1 MAYIRSRK
9 HSKPASKTQPA
20 FSPLIAAA
28 ALAMPLVAHA
38 QQADQ
43 TQTLPAVQ
51 VRSAA
56 EVPYKAETTTSPK
69 YTEPLVNTPQTI
81 TVIKKEL
88 MDQQHATTLT
98 EALRNT
104 PAVGTF
110 SLGENGN
117 TNLGDSVM
125 MRGFDASSAIFV
137 DNVRDAGQVSRD
149 MFSVEQIEVLKGPA
163 GTDSGRGSPTGSI
176 NLVTKQAN
184 MEDAFSA
191 SASYGSW
198 NQKRVTADWNKS
210 INQDNGTAFRIN
222 LLKQDS
228 GVPGRH
234 VVENDRQGIA
244 AAFAYGLGSDT
255 RLFVDF
261 LHYEQNDVPDGGVPT
276 IGLPSSNPGKTAAK
290 LANAAPV
297 SSSNF
302 YGLSSD
308 HNEVNAD
315 RFTVRFEKDFSSDL
329 KLQNTTRYARTKQ
342 DYRLTSFMWTAAN
355 LNLTSS
361 NPADWTM
368 ARSNVNIRDNQINEI
383 LTNQTYVTA
392 KLNTGTLQHTLFGGV
407 EFTREK
413 QTTDGFTYSGALPA
427 ANLDNPNPDAGQGT
441 FRITPNGTLDG
452 SGKTDTVSAYLF
464 DTIKFNEQWSING
477 GVRVDHYNTNY
488 DCGSTFNTTQNVW
501 SCAASVN
508 TTTTPSPVIRPLSQG
523 SSGNLFNWK
532 LAGIYKPT
540 ENSSLYALYA
550 TSQQPPGGNNFT
562 LSASPNS
569 GDNPNFDPQK
579 TKTVEV
585 GTKWDVLNKKL
596 ALTAAIY
603 RTEVNNDIEQQTDGT
618 YAQVGKKRVQGIE
631 LGASGALTDKW
642 AVSAGYSYMDTKVL
656 SRVNV
661 TAAGTG
667 DGLAYT
673 PKNAF
678 TLWTTYEL
686 PKGFSIG
693 GGTRYV
699 SGLTK
704 PSDGADALG
713 TPSSS
718 QAYWVVDAMASY
730 IVNKN
735 LDFQLN
741 LYNLFDKE
749 YVAGINKS
757 GYRYAPGIPRSAMLT
772 ANFKF

>member
-1 MAYIRSRK
+1 LATIRSRK
-9 HSKPASKTQPA
+9 HSTPVSRPLQPA
-20 FSPLIAAA
+20 LPPLIAA
-28 ALAMPLVAHA
+28 ALAMPLAAHA

-51 VRSAA
+51 VQSTAD
-56 EVPYKAETTTSPK
+56 VPYKADTTVSPK
-69 YTEPLVNTPQTI
+69 YTQPLVDTPQTI

-88 MDQQHATTLT
+88 MDQQRATTLT

-110 SLGENGN
+110 SLGENGS
-117 TNLGDSVM
+117 TNLGDSVF
-125 MRGFDASSAIFV
+125 MRGFDASSAIFI
-137 DNVRDAGQVSRD
+137 DNVRDAGQISRD
-149 MFSVEQIEVLKGPA
+149 MFNVEQIEVLKGPA
-163 GTDSGRGSPTGSI
+163 GADNGRGSPTGSI
-176 NLVTKQAN
+176 NLVTKQAHQG
-184 MEDAFSA
+184 DAFDA

-198 NQKRVTADWNKS
+198 SQKRVTADWNKS
-210 INQDNGTAFRIN
+210 LNKDNGTAFRIN
-222 LLKQDS
+222 LMKQDS

-234 VVENDRQGIA
+234 EVENDHQGIA

-255 RLFVDF
+255 RVFVDF

-276 IGLPSSNPGKTAAK
+276 IGLPGSNPGKTAAK
-290 LANAAPV
+290 LAGAAPV
-297 SSSNF
+297 NSANF

-308 HNEVNAD
+308 HNDVNAD
-315 RFTVRFEKDFSSDL
+315 RFTVRFEKDLSPDV

-342 DYRLTSFMWTAAN
+342 DYQLTSYMWTAAN
-355 LNLTSS
+355 LNLTSA

-368 ARSNVNIRDNQINEI
+368 ARSNVNIRDNQINDI

-427 ANLDNPNPDAGQGT
+427 ANLYNPNPDAGQGSFKRT
-441 FRITPNGTLDG
+441 SNDALDG

-477 GVRVDHYNTNY
+477 GIRVDHYNTDY
-488 DCGSTFNTTQNVW
+488 DCGATYNTTQKVW
-501 SCAASVN
+501 NCAASVS
-508 TTTTPSPVIRPLSQG
+508 TTTSTPAIQHLSQG

-550 TSQQPPGGNNFT
+550 TSQQPPGGSNFS
-562 LSASPNS
+562 LSAAPNS
-569 GDNPNFDPQK
+569 GDNPNFAPQK
-579 TKTVEV
+579 TKTAEV
-585 GTKWDVLNKKL
+585 GTKWDVLNKRL

-603 RTEVNNDIEQQTDGT
+603 RTEVNNDIELQSDGT
-618 YAQVGKKRVQGIE
+618 YAQVGKKRVQGVE
-631 LGASGALTDKW
+631 LGAVGAITDKW
-642 AVSAGYSYMDTKVL
+642 SVSAGYSYMDTKVL
-656 SRVNV
+656 SNVNV

-686 PKGFSIG
+686 PKGFTIG
-693 GGTRYV
+693 GGARYV
-699 SGLTK
+699 GGLTK
-704 PSDGADALG
+704 LSDGADALG
-713 TPSSS
+713 TPPSTEG
-718 QAYWVVDAMASY
+718 YWVFDAMASY
-730 IVNKN
+730 IMNKN
-735 LDFQLN
+735 VDFQLN
-741 LYNLFDKE
+741 LYNLFNKD

-757 GYRYAPGIPRSAMLT
+757 GYRYTPGTPRAAMLT
-772 ANFKF
+772 ANVHF